1 MEQSAATLTSLERTG
16 SRFAARLRVPERV
29 LADSLGLLVLVAA
42 AVLLRVL
49 FLEARSVIF
58 EEAFSVEVARLSWS
72 QAWQTIASIDSHPP
86 LYYLLLKLW
95 LVFDRSPAAIRS
107 LSVLLGSLAVVPTYL
122 LARSIGGRSVA
133 FAAGILVAG
142 SALAIQASVEARM
155 YPLLMLLVTGNTYF
169 LLRAIHQPQ
178 GRGWWMAY
186 GLSLAVSLY
195 AHYFAFFMILAHGA
209 YVLAYARSDRAVRRN
224 FLLAIGGAFLAYAPW
239 WPAAAH
245 QQAATS
251 GPGTIGTTWGR
262 MPFAVP
268 VTIVALHTVGGYF
281 LGLGGYH
288 IVPNWRWLQLFLLAP
303 FVALAAVGALTGR
316 YRSQGVLVLL
326 SWLVP
331 LLVLTVGSV
340 LTGVYYARPRTT
352 SFLMPFFAIMLALGL
367 SRVAA
372 RGRAS
377 AWLLG
382 VAVGLVVTLNLLA
395 LRFSLADTRYVPF
408 NWAGAAR
415 LVQENWRSDDA
426 LVFYPVPA
434 RIAFSYYFP
443 GAAVNAVTIVPPAIP
458 GLSTEWLANR
468 VPPVVASVK
477 GAPRV
482 WFVLTGPT
490 PPGTVELLLGA
501 LERAYRRQNVTDFGR
516 VWVFLYATRAGESQ

>member
-122 LARSIGGRSVA
+122 LARSIGGRAVA

-142 SALAIQASVEARM
+142 SALAIQASIEARM

-268 VTIVALHTVGGYF
+268 
-281 LGLGGYH
+281 
-288 IVPNWRWLQLFLLAP
+288 
-303 FVALAAVGALTGR
+303 
-316 YRSQGVLVLL
+316 
-326 SWLVP
+326 
-331 LLVLTVGSV
+331 
-340 LTGVYYARPRTT
+340 
-352 SFLMPFFAIMLALGL
+352 
-367 SRVAA
+367 
-372 RGRAS
+372 
-377 AWLLG
+377 
-382 VAVGLVVTLNLLA
+382 
-395 LRFSLADTRYVPF
+395 
-408 NWAGAAR
+408 
-415 LVQENWRSDDA
+415 
-426 LVFYPVPA
+426 
-434 RIAFSYYFP
+434 
-443 GAAVNAVTIVPPAIP
+443 
-458 GLSTEWLANR
+458 
-468 VPPVVASVK
+468 
-477 GAPRV
+477 
-482 WFVLTGPT
+482 
-490 PPGTVELLLGA
+490 
-501 LERAYRRQNVTDFGR
+501 
-516 VWVFLYATRAGESQ
+516 

>member
-1 MEQSAATLTSLERTG
+1 MEQSAAGVTSVERTG
-16 SRFAARLRVPERV
+16 DRFAARLRIPEHV

-42 AVLLRVL
+42 ALLLRAV
-49 FLEARSVIF
+49 FLTARSVIF
-58 EEAFSVEVARLSWS
+58 EEAFSVEVARLPWS
-72 QAWQTIASIDSHPP
+72 QAWRTIASIDSHPP
-86 LYYLLLKLW
+86 LYYVLLKLW
-95 LVFDRSPAAIRS
+95 LVFGRSPAAIRS
-107 LSVLLGSLAVVPTYL
+107 LSALLGSLAIVPTYL

-133 FAAGILVAG
+133 FAAAILVAG

-155 YPLLMLLVTGNTYF
+155 YPLLMLLVTADTYF
-169 LLRAIHQPQ
+169 LLRAMHQPQ

-195 AHYFAFFMILAHGA
+195 VHYFAFFMILAHGT
-209 YVLAYARSDRAVRRN
+209 YMLAYARSDRAVRRN
-224 FLLAIGGAFLAYAPW
+224 FLLALGGAFLAYAPW

-245 QQAATS
+245 QQATTT
-251 GPGTIGTTWGR
+251 GPAVVGTTWAQI
-262 MPFAVP
+262 PFAVP
-268 VTIVALHTVGGYF
+268 VTIVALHSVGGYF

-288 IVPNWRWLQLFLLAP
+288 IVPDWRWPQLFLLAP
-303 FVALAAVGALTGR
+303 FVALAAAGALTGR
-316 YRSQGVLVLL
+316 HRPQGVLMLL

-367 SRVAA
+367 SRVAS

-382 VAVGLVVTLNLLA
+382 AAVGLVVTLNLLA
-395 LRFSLADTRYVPF
+395 LRFSLADTRYTPF
-408 NWAGAAR
+408 NWAEAAR
-415 LVQENWRSDDA
+415 HVQENWQPDDA
-426 LVFYPVPA
+426 VVFYPVPA
-434 RIAFSYYFP
+434 RIAFSYYLP
-443 GAAVNAVTIVPPAIP
+443 GVAANAVTIVPPATG
-458 GLSTEWLANR
+458 GLSTEQLAKR
-468 VPPVVASVK
+468 VPPVVVSVK

-490 PPGTVELLLGA
+490 PPGTVELLEGA
-501 LERAYRRQNVTDFGR
+501 LERAYYRQNVTDFGR
-516 VWVFLYATRAGESQ
+516 VWVFLYAKRGGETQ